1 MNTAAH
7 DWQKLQNILLLLLA
21 LTFSLYLPTLLHDAF
36 ADDEIYMAYMNRF
49 LRQAPWSDLHQLFLK
64 PQNPWEF
71 LPLRD
76 LTYWLDFRIYG
87 DEPNGF
93 HATNLL
99 WYGASAMALY
109 GLLRELIL
117 LCRPAWAARATV
129 LALCGVLL
137 FVVHPAHVEV
147 AAWIASRKDLIAAT
161 FGFLSLALLARALRR
176 GWPWR
181 EMGLA
186 ALLLFVA
193 CFGKASAMTFILPI
207 TVLIGMCWNDSA
219 EISRAKKLGIL
230 LLFLALL
237 AVAFVIHLQVGAS
250 TGIRIENHPGLWVML
265 DRASRILT
273 SQIGILLFPYPLRF
287 YYDVYQLGE
296 WHWLVTAGAG
306 LLLLAALRVLS
317 VRRSL
322 WALGV
327 VLMFTPLFVYLQ
339 MMPFTSWSL
348 ASERYVFVPVSGLA
362 LVLIDLL
369 GRMANPKLI
378 GGLILMI
385 VLPSALLVWSRVDDW
400 GGGRSNLLDR
410 EYALQSGFHN
420 ALRDRIGFTLLPEK
434 RYAEAAALARQVP
447 RPYAVEALLAFI
459 DAEKAYRS
467 MSDDRSAAT
476 GKEDESLRQNFC
488 SAMARLR
495 SATRHGYAQIPQ
507 EPDVSYNNILR
518 SLDQAMKYRFGD
530 AKIICVGDGPP
541 GSADILRRWSRNIL
555 FGREI
560 PGKTDSIVERLGM
573 DQRQSEDKRDHHVCW
588 NGDPFFAPER
598 FLADQPGHGDTQVNE
613 VFEMV
618 EGGVEH
624 PGDEQVNDARQCGR
638 VV

>member
-1 MNTAAH
+1 MNAPAR
-7 DWQKLQNILLLLLA
+7 DWKRLQSIVLLLLV
-21 LTFSLYLPTLLHDAF
+21 LTFCLYLPTLLHEAF
-36 ADDEIYMAYMNRF
+36 ADDEVYLAYMNRF
-49 LRQAPWSDLHQLFLK
+49 LRQAPWSDLYQLFLK

-76 LTYWLDFRIYG
+76 FTYWLDFRIYG

-93 HATNLL
+93 HLTNLL
-99 WYGASAMALY
+99 WYGASGVASF
-109 GLLRELIL
+109 GLFRELIL
-117 LCRPAWAARATV
+117 LCRPAWAACARI
-129 LALCGVLL
+129 LALCGVLVFL
-137 FVVHPAHVEV
+137 VHPAHVEV

-161 FGFLSLALLARALRR
+161 LGFFSLALLARALRR
-176 GWPWR
+176 DWR
-181 EMGLA
+181 WRDMLLA
-186 ALLLFVA
+186 ALALFAA
-193 CFGKASAMTFILPI
+193 CFGKASAMTFILPV
-207 TVLIGMCWNDSA
+207 TVLIGMCWNDSP
-219 EISRAKKLGIL
+219 EMSRAKKLGIL
-230 LLFLALL
+230 LLFWALI

-250 TGIRIENHPGLWVML
+250 SGIRIENHPGLWEML

-273 SQIGILLFPYPLRF
+273 TQIGILLFPYPLRF

-296 WHWLVTAGAG
+296 WHWLVTASAA
-306 LLLLAALRVLS
+306 LLLFLSLGVLS
-317 VRRSL
+317 QRRSL
-322 WALGV
+322 WGIGV
-327 VLMFTPLFVYLQ
+327 VLMFAPLLVYLQ
-339 MMPFTSWSL
+339 LMPFTSWSL
-348 ASERYVFVPVSGLA
+348 ASERYVFVPVVGLA

-420 ALRDRIGFTLLPEK
+420 VLRDRIGFTLLPEK

-541 GSADILRRWSRNIL
+541 GSADILRRRSRNIL

-573 DQRQSEDKRDHHVCW
+573 DQRQSEDKRDHHRRW
-588 NGDPFFAPER
+588 NGDPFFVPLR

-618 EGGVEH
+618 KGGVEH
-624 PGDEQVNDARQCGR
+624 PGDQQVNDARQCGR